1 MIIKITNPLLPT
13 LKSFS
18 LHLKEIWNSKQLTN
32 NGPKHQLLEKAIK
45 QHLQVDNISLFS
57 NGTLALMIAI
67 KALDLKGEIITTP
80 FTFAA
85 TVSCASWMNIKP
97 VFCDIDYNTMC
108 IDTNKIESLITK
120 ETSAIIAVH
129 VYGNLCNVEKIEAIA
144 KKYNLKVIYDAAH
157 AFGVV
162 HKGLPI
168 GNYGDISMF
177 SFHATKLFNTIE
189 GGCLTFKDPSLK
201 TKLDLLKNFGI
212 QSEDEI
218 VDIGINAKLN
228 EIQCTIGL
236 LNLDLIENERKK
248 RLKIK
253 QIYDDNLEKIDGI
266 LINKNSPDI
275 PSLQYYPIKIQSDI
289 YGINRNDLYKKL
301 KDFNIHTRK
310 YFWPLLSNIDSYKNL
325 PSANKSNLIIANQV
339 SEEVLC
345 LPFHGEIKISET
357 KIICNK
363 IKSFGKIN
371 SETN

>member
-85 TVSCASWMNIKP
+85 TVSCASWMDIKP

-108 IDTNKIESLITK
+108 IDTDKIESLITK

-177 SFHATKLFNTIE
+177 SFHATKLFR
-189 GGCLTFKDPSLK
+189 
-201 TKLDLLKNFGI
+201 
-212 QSEDEI
+212 
-218 VDIGINAKLN
+218 V
-228 EIQCTIGL
+228 
-236 LNLDLIENERKK
+236 LI
-248 RLKIK
+248 
-253 QIYDDNLEKIDGI
+253 
-266 LINKNSPDI
+266 S
-275 PSLQYYPIKIQSDI
+275 
-289 YGINRNDLYKKL
+289 
-301 KDFNIHTRK
+301 
-310 YFWPLLSNIDSYKNL
+310 
-325 PSANKSNLIIANQV
+325 
-339 SEEVLC
+339 
-345 LPFHGEIKISET
+345 
-357 KIICNK
+357 
-363 IKSFGKIN
+363 
-371 SETN
+371 